1 MLSNWIPVDTLPA
14 LEDNEVQ
21 LWRIQLS
28 AAAKLSELYHSL
40 LSPPEQAHAERC
52 RPGQAREHFTIGRA
66 CLRILLGNAIGID
79 SDSIKIS
86 AGLHG
91 KPETPAIGGQGIFF
105 NVGHSKDTVL
115 IALGRQGALGVD
127 VEYFDRKTDIME
139 VASCNFTEQE
149 TNSLASIADP
159 EARIRLFYRYWTRK
173 EAVAK
178 ADGRGLLLSLS
189 SFDVSHEST
198 NLHTVRVSD
207 PPDDGGKLY
216 FVSDLDLG
224 SEAAG
229 ALALESSNCRVTE
242 LLFPVTSYRRP
253 PRVGTPLV

>member
-1 MLSNWIPVDTLPA
+1 MLNNWIPVDILPV
-14 LEDNEVQ
+14 LEDHEVQ
-21 LWRIQLS
+21 LWRIPLS
-28 AAAKLSELYHSL
+28 AATKLSERYHSL
-40 LSPPEQAHAERC
+40 LSPQERTQAERC

-66 CLRILLGNAIGID
+66 CLRILLENAIGID
-79 SDSIKIS
+79 THSIEIS

-91 KPETPAIGGQGIFF
+91 KPETPAINGENIFF
-105 NVGHSKDTVL
+105 NVGHSRDTIL

-139 VASCNFTEQE
+139 VASCNFTEDE
-149 TNSLASIADP
+149 TSSLASIVNP

-198 NLHTVRVSD
+198 NLHPVRMSKSHD
-207 PPDDGGKLY
+207 NGSKLY
-216 FVSDLDLG
+216 FVTDLDLG
-224 SEAAG
+224 NEAAG

-242 LLFPVTSYRRP
+242 LIFPITSYSR
-253 PRVGTPLV
+253 TPKAGAALI